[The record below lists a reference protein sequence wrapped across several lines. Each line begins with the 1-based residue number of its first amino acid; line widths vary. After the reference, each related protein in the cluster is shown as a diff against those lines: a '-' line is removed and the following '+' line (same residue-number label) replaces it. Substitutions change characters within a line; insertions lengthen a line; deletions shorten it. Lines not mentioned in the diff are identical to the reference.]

1 MTAHLDQTMPPETDD
16 PDAAAPPAPND
27 PPPRPG
33 LFFAIAS
40 IVAGVIGF
48 AIPVVGMAV
57 ACIGIWFGIKAIRQ
71 ARASSDKPGL
81 TCGIVGLSL
90 CLLSI
95 VYWICAVLFESY
107 R

>member
-1 MTAHLDQTMPPETDD
+1 MTDHPDQKI
-16 PDAAAPPAPND
+16 PPAQKPS
-27 PPPRPG
+27 

-48 AIPVVGMAV
+48 AIPVAGMAV
-57 ACIGIWFGIKAIRQ
+57 ACVGIWFGIKAIRQ
-71 ARASSDKPGL
+71 GRTTHDKPGV

-95 VYWICAVLFESY
+95 VYWVCAILFESY

>member
-1 MTAHLDQTMPPETDD
+1 MPP
-16 PDAAAPPAPND
+16 ALNGRN
-27 PPPRPG
+27 PRPS
-33 LFFAIAS
+33 LFFAICS

-48 AIPVVGMAV
+48 GIPVVGMAV

-71 ARASSDKPGL
+71 SRAADDKPGI

-90 CLLSI
+90 CILSI
-95 VYWICAVLFESY
+95 VYWVCAILFESY

>member
-1 MTAHLDQTMPPETDD
+1 MT
-16 PDAAAPPAPND
+16 PAQN
-27 PPPRPG
+27 PRPS

-48 AIPVVGMAV
+48 AIPVAGMAV

-71 ARASSDKPGL
+71 ARATNDKLGI

-95 VYWICAVLFESY
+95 VYWVCAVLFESY